1 MGIIQNL
8 FDIVTRTSPSWRRFF
23 MLALDLIPILPAYLL
38 AHALIDP
45 TQIPL
50 IASKDFILIFLV
62 AGISRRLSGLHAL
75 KLYGS
80 NLFVLKH
87 AAVTAIILSAF
98 MFFTPFLWQAQHDI
112 ETITAF
118 SIILSFG
125 GTFLRIIC
133 ASIMDVLQRKSLNL
147 EPVVIFGVSRAGIQL
162 IAALKM
168 SRGMRVVALVD
179 ESPTVQGSVVAGF
192 KVQNPDSLGALV
204 KNRKIKKIIIGLDR
218 LTRQSRQDYEE
229 KLAHLNCEI
238 QFIPSVS
245 DLLREHNWS
254 KNLSSRLL
262 PRHQVDLQFDAFD
275 KEFCGRAILVS
286 GAGGSIGSEIC
297 LRLLQHQPSKIIL
310 FEQSEFALYQI
321 GAEMRGQKSF
331 ENVEIIPILGSVC
344 DSSAVEEC
352 IKLHHVEIIIH
363 AAAYKHV
370 PIIEN
375 SQIEGLSNN
384 IFSTNVICALALKYQ
399 IARVVLVSTDKAVRP
414 TNIMGAT
421 KRIAE
426 LILQVSQRRSQKTIF
441 SSVRF
446 GNVLESSGSV
456 VPLFKKQIEN
466 GGPVTITHKEMTRY
480 FMTVEEAAQL
490 VLTAGAMAEGGEV
503 FLLDMGKPI
512 KIADI
517 AKQLITLAGYHY
529 SDKSSQDNVIQIK
542 EIGLREGE
550 KLYEELL
557 IGDNCIETP
566 HPKIMRAIEP
576 SISEEELQ
584 VLMKELNQIVDHR
597 DYNAISGFLTKWV
610 DGYRKS
616 LH

>member
-1 MGIIQNL
+1 MGIIQIL

-204 KNRKIKKIIIGLDR
+204 KKRKIKKIIIGLDR

-229 KLAHLNCEI
+229 K
-238 QFIPSVS
+238 
-245 DLLREHNWS
+245 
-254 KNLSSRLL
+254 
-262 PRHQVDLQFDAFD
+262 
-275 KEFCGRAILVS
+275 
-286 GAGGSIGSEIC
+286 
-297 LRLLQHQPSKIIL
+297 
-310 FEQSEFALYQI
+310 I
-321 GAEMRGQKSF
+321 GAS
-331 ENVEIIPILGSVC
+331 
-344 DSSAVEEC
+344 
-352 IKLHHVEIIIH
+352 KL
-363 AAAYKHV
+363 
-370 PIIEN
+370 
-375 SQIEGLSNN
+375 
-384 IFSTNVICALALKYQ
+384 
-399 IARVVLVSTDKAVRP
+399 
-414 TNIMGAT
+414 
-421 KRIAE
+421 
-426 LILQVSQRRSQKTIF
+426 
-441 SSVRF
+441 
-446 GNVLESSGSV
+446 
-456 VPLFKKQIEN
+456 
-466 GGPVTITHKEMTRY
+466 
-480 FMTVEEAAQL
+480 
-490 VLTAGAMAEGGEV
+490 
-503 FLLDMGKPI
+503 
-512 KIADI
+512 
-517 AKQLITLAGYHY
+517 
-529 SDKSSQDNVIQIK
+529 
-542 EIGLREGE
+542 
-550 KLYEELL
+550 
-557 IGDNCIETP
+557 
-566 HPKIMRAIEP
+566 
-576 SISEEELQ
+576 
-584 VLMKELNQIVDHR
+584 
-597 DYNAISGFLTKWV
+597 
-610 DGYRKS
+610 
-616 LH
+616 